1 MLQVEKKKTGKN
13 RKWKWLIAVLL
24 CVLAAAAGIL
34 LWTLTREKPAV
45 PRRTRTGGSLI
56 NRETSEIQWVRIQA
70 RGREPWSAKRGPEG
84 KLIMEGQD
92 GWHLDEILSER
103 LEDALAHLV
112 YEDILT
118 EDRAE
123 YGDRLAE
130 FGLAEPALIAETLF
144 SDGFSLTIR
153 IGDDSGMED
162 EDFRFMT
169 VDGDPRLYAVAGSV
183 MEDLNVEPELLHPV
197 VQPEIQISRVDRIT
211 ILDGNGKTT
220 AEWDLH
226 GEITDSDA
234 AENWQVIQPVRY
246 PADQDQIASLKK
258 NVGNLRLG
266 LYIGEGTA
274 EALSEYGLERPAWE
288 ILIHMAAGTTGQITE
303 SGAYDVKEWPDQTVR
318 FQIGSPR
325 NEMTD
330 YCLYEG
336 VIYTMNHFTAAAL
349 TEINPVETLARYPVT
364 VAQENLSSLEI
375 RKADGSRTIYELTR
389 STKQAASENDE
400 PETAVA
406 CLRNGEEMDYSVFE
420 AAYERLRVVN
430 VSGQLPDGWQKK
442 ETREE
447 YVFRTLS
454 GAVHTVELSEF
465 DAMHDA
471 VTVDGWTL
479 FYLIRGGLDGMP

>member
-1 MLQVEKKKTGKN
+1 MLQVKKKN
-13 RKWKWLIAVLL
+13 RKKGNRKPLLLLMAAIVIASGLF
-24 CVLAAAAGIL
+24 A
-34 LWTLTREKPAV
+34 LTALRREEPVPA
-45 PRRTRTGGSLI
+45 RTDTRGSI
-56 NRETSEIQWVRIQA
+56 VNRAPSEIAWLRITV
-70 RGREPWSAKRGPEG
+70 RGREPWTAGRNGEG
-84 KLIMEGQD
+84 KLCVGGED
-92 GWHLDEILSER
+92 GWAMDQALGER
-103 LEDALAHLV
+103 IEDALAHLV

-234 AENWQVIQPVRY
+234 AENWQVIQPVHY

-288 ILIHMAAGTTGQITE
+288 ILIHMAAGTTGQVTE

-430 VSGQLPDGWQKK
+430 VSGKLPDGWQKK
-442 ETREE
+442 KTREE